1 MVKVITRKL
10 VDVSD
15 FLPYPMTA
23 LKWWDTFQ
31 QLLINA
37 SQDIIGCLSSE
48 IKIMFLFWMGCR
60 ESNQGEY
67 LSSRMCMSSVR
78 CGERCYLFALWFHI
92 HLMASLVWVQLTK
105 VLTSRRQVDY
115 LIDMWERV
123 WIFGTSLLRPVKS
136 THILQLLLGFRTS
149 TGWLANPCF
158 DVSDIVGRLRRWTS
172 SRMASFLSGRGGGI
186 SGASAASG
194 WHQEKT
200 WRWCSGTSRRFPL
213 IYDVLQA
220 NTPRLSWR
228 NARSCCSR
236 RLSRDTLNFTNESS
250 ETDQGRSLSLSRVK
264 LRCPL
269 VWCVS
274 SCQSLGIVMVG
285 AEVVSWFILAK
296 KIRSSLNVGVKWR
309 RIMAWQSYDLK
320 IVIEE
325 SRDRGGAQRDLVSDE
340 GDMMVLPRFRPPLD
354 RS

>member
-172 SRMASFLSGRGGGI
+172 SRMASFLSGRGESLELLLHPVGIKKKHEGDVRGRLGGSHSYMMYSKQIHPGCPGGMLGVVAHADCLGTPWI
-186 SGASAASG
+186 SQMS
-194 WHQEKT
+194 HL
-200 WRWCSGTSRRFPL
+200 RRIKGDL
-213 IYDVLQA
+213 SHLVVSSYDVLWSGVFLHA
-220 NTPRLSWR
+220 
-228 NARSCCSR
+228 
-236 RLSRDTLNFTNESS
+236 
-250 ETDQGRSLSLSRVK
+250 SL
-264 LRCPL
+264 
-269 VWCVS
+269 W
-274 SCQSLGIVMVG
+274 
-285 AEVVSWFILAK
+285 E
-296 KIRSSLNVGVKWR
+296 
-309 RIMAWQSYDLK
+309 
-320 IVIEE
+320 
-325 SRDRGGAQRDLVSDE
+325 
-340 GDMMVLPRFRPPLD
+340 
-354 RS
+354 